1 LVCLTAALVLPGS
14 ASASAPDVAAL
25 QVALRIGGTYS
36 GGIDGI
42 FGPETQSAGP
52 AVSAKRATDRRR

>member
-1 LVCLTAALVLPGS
+1 MTAALVLPGS
-14 ASASAPDVAAL
+14 ARAGAADVAAL

-42 FGPETQSAGP
+42 FEP
-52 AVSAKRATDRRR
+52 VIIVRV